1 MPLGDKAIYT
11 PPYPTYSPKPGT
23 HWPSVFQLGLSL
35 MAFISLFSLA
45 SGLLVWGLVQVINP
59 QVFLYDTT
67 PIFLMSAGTA
77 LSSFLLLPSAW
88 YSLLRLMGRPAEEP
102 GRLGRTARSLTRPL
116 LLVLVIILVVLLG
129 DFVSRSTR
137 LEWILL
143 PPLHVLAVGL
153 PVLLLAYLGWR
164 GLPSGSLQRSWGV
177 FASGLVLG
185 PLLTLVAELFAI
197 LGLVVLGMV
206 YLSLRPELLQELMLL
221 VEQLEKFRDAPEQ
234 ALPLLSPYL
243 SQPAVIFTVFGFT
256 AGVVPLIEELFKPV
270 GVWLLA
276 GRRLSAAEGFVA
288 GLISGAGFALFE
300 NLAFT
305 STGGEWTASVV
316 LRMGTGLLHILTAG
330 LTGWA
335 LALAWSHRRYL
346 RLLLI
351 FFSAV
356 LLHSVWNG
364 LALVTTASILDLPP
378 QIDAERLAALAA
390 VTLVSITFIAFALLL
405 GLNRAL
411 RRDQNLLS
419 N

>member
-1 MPLGDKAIYT
+1 MAIYPT
-11 PPYPTYSPKPGT
+11 PELTSPTGSPT

-35 MAFISLFSLA
+35 VAFISLFSFA
-45 SGLLVWGLVQVINP
+45 AALVALGLVQIYNP
-59 QVFLYDTT
+59 DVFLYETT
-67 PIFLMSAGTA
+67 PIFLISAGTA
-77 LSSFLLLPSAW
+77 LSSFLLLPAAW
-88 YSLLRLMGRPAEEP
+88 YALLRLLGKPVEEP
-102 GRLGRTARSLTRPL
+102 GRLGRTARSLTRPV

-129 DFVSRSTR
+129 DYVSRAGV
-137 LEWILL
+137 LEWVLL

-164 GLPSGSLQRSWGV
+164 GLPTGPLQRSWGV

-185 PLLTLVAELFAI
+185 PLLTLAAELFAI
-197 LGLVVLGMV
+197 LVLVVLGIIYVSM
-206 YLSLRPELLQELMLL
+206 RTDLLQELIVLG
-221 VEQLEKFRDAPEQ
+221 EQLENFRGAPEQ
-234 ALPLLSPYL
+234 ALPLINPYL
-243 SQPAVIFTVFGFT
+243 SQPAVIFTAFSFT
-256 AGVVPLIEELFKPV
+256 AGIVPLIEELFKPV

-276 GRRLSAAEGFVA
+276 GRRLSAAEGFAA
-288 GLISGAGFALFE
+288 GVISGAGFALFE

-346 RLLLI
+346 RLVII
-351 FFSAV
+351 FFCAV
-356 LLHSVWNG
+356 LLHGVWNG
-364 LALVTTASILDLPP
+364 LALLTTASLLELPA
-378 QIDAERLAALAA
+378 QINAQMLASLAG
-390 VTLVSITFIAFALLL
+390 VMLVSITFIAFAILL

-419 N
+419 T